1 MSPSDESVAI
11 SERKKVDSDLPRALS
26 TQKAAVPWAAI
37 ALPEIKLATQNLLKA
52 VFRKAVQVEVLV
64 ILLNDRG
71 TTETVADVVF
81 VIAAELLVV
90 RQTRRRVRTR
100 L

>member
-1 MSPSDESVAI
+1 LTANRIFLRSTRSAIAPADRVKREKGSDESVAI

-52 VFRKAVQVEVLV
+52 VFRKAVQV
-64 ILLNDRG
+64 
-71 TTETVADVVF
+71 DVSG
-81 VIAAELLVV
+81 IGAL
-90 RQTRRRVRTR
+90 QDSI
-100 L
+100 